1 MQWTFI
7 VGVAIVLYLAGSIR
21 VLRQY
26 ERGVVF
32 LLGRFEGIRG
42 PGLTLIFVPFQQ
54 MVRVSLRTVT
64 MQIPSQKI
72 ITKDNVS
79 IDIAAVAY
87 YRISDP
93 EKAVIA
99 IENVYEAINQISQT
113 TVRNVVGRFSL
124 DQLLAETANINE
136 QIKDVIDRHTEPWG
150 TQVTA
155 VEIKDIVLPDNMQ
168 RAMAREAEAER
179 ERRAKIVAA
188 EGEYQAAVKLGEA
201 ADIITQHPVAL
212 QLRTLQTM
220 AEIST
225 EKNSTIIFPAQ
236 FMTTVQEAL
245 ALLKTEFGVEVT
257 LALPRGSTLLPFCNV
272 GSFHQMHREFG
283 ARGSTALVSR
293 PSAERQSRTEREPG
307 PRAHYGKFPSICRVA
322 PGSGSSLA
330 DARSA
335 GTRERGR
342 AHATLVGSLYEPS
355 AVNSSHDVKQR
366 SIVRSRGALLRPGS
380 RLPFASTPR
389 GVGGAPTGALSLLS
403 RLRDA
408 TGPRL

>member
-1 MQWTFI
+1 MCAASHCNGTIDVRIDETTREEIKEIIPFLFFAVVI
-7 VGVAIVLYLAGSIR
+7 YALVSLR
-21 VLRQY
+21 VLKQY

-32 LLGRFEGIRG
+32 FLGKFEGVRG
-42 PGLTLIFVPFQQ
+42 PGLTMIFVPLQQ
-54 MVRVSLRTVT
+54 MTRTSLRTVT

-87 YRISDP
+87 YHISNP

-99 IENVYEAINQISQT
+99 IENVYNAISQISQT

-124 DQLLAETANINE
+124 DELLSNTAGINE
-136 QIKDVIDRHTEPWG
+136 QIKNVIDLHTEPWG

-155 VEIKDIVLPDNMQ
+155 VEIKDIELPDNMQ

-220 AEIST
+220 AEISV

-236 FMTTVQEAL
+236 FMTTVQEAMKML
-245 ALLKTEFGVEVT
+245 GKDSA
-257 LALPRGSTLLPFCNV
+257 
-272 GSFHQMHREFG
+272 
-283 ARGSTALVSR
+283 
-293 PSAERQSRTEREPG
+293 PS
-307 PRAHYGKFPSICRVA
+307 
-322 PGSGSSLA
+322 
-330 DARSA
+330 
-335 GTRERGR
+335 
-342 AHATLVGSLYEPS
+342 
-355 AVNSSHDVKQR
+355 
-366 SIVRSRGALLRPGS
+366 
-380 RLPFASTPR
+380 
-389 GVGGAPTGALSLLS
+389 
-403 RLRDA
+403 
-408 TGPRL
+408 

>member
-1 MQWTFI
+1 MSALGIII
-7 VGVAIVLYLAGSIR
+7 VLVILYLAASIR
-21 VLRQY
+21 ILRQY

-32 LLGRFEGIRG
+32 VLGKFGGVRG

-64 MQIPSQKI
+64 MLIPSQKI

-87 YRISDP
+87 YHIVDP

-99 IENVYEAINQISQT
+99 IENVFNAIGQISQT

-124 DQLLAETANINE
+124 DQLLADTVSINT
-136 QIKDVIDRHTEPWG
+136 QIKNVIDQHTEPWG

-155 VEIKDIVLPDNMQ
+155 VEIKDIELPENMQ

-220 AEIST
+220 AEISV

-236 FMTTVQEAL
+236 FMTTVKEAL
-245 ALLKTEFGVEVT
+245 ALM
-257 LALPRGSTLLPFCNV
+257 AADS
-272 GSFHQMHREFG
+272 Q
-283 ARGSTALVSR
+283 
-293 PSAERQSRTEREPG
+293 
-307 PRAHYGKFPSICRVA
+307 GK
-322 PGSGSSLA
+322 
-330 DARSA
+330 
-335 GTRERGR
+335 
-342 AHATLVGSLYEPS
+342 
-355 AVNSSHDVKQR
+355 
-366 SIVRSRGALLRPGS
+366 
-380 RLPFASTPR
+380 
-389 GVGGAPTGALSLLS
+389 
-403 RLRDA
+403 
-408 TGPRL
+408 